1 MELLYFIVGILS
13 MAVLYAVIQVIITK
27 NENIDLRLNIEDL
40 SYNIEDYIQESLEDL
55 ENLESRITSVQDKL
69 EEDSYDNISGITK
82 QLAELNKMTN
92 AMNVRLGDG
101 AKFTEK
107 QLSAAFTEIQQLK
120 TNIKALNQDPNL
132 MR

>member
-40 SYNIEDYIQESLEDL
+40 SYNIEDYIQESLE
-55 ENLESRITSVQDKL
+55 NLESRITSVQDKL

-92 AMNVRLGDG
+92 AMNVRFGDG